1 MIDRVLLWNKIA
13 VPSYNSL
20 SSKQIKFL
28 ELFSKEFAPLLSR
41 TANGCVNI
49 DEVPQIRNK
58 LLALDLDCDE
68 LSFLSRTVVFYSMW
82 CPDNKQPFDD
92 NGTWWKLGIVIDYLL
107 SEMFGASG
115 NQWGN
120 DLMFDDRSQPLSLAC
135 DLEVHQGIFFRG
147 GLPVGPANEN
157 TLDIYLG
164 HVAETLDEE
173 KAVKMTFKDTMKF
186 QWQPWIE
193 ALDNVP

>member
-1 MIDRVLLWNKIA
+1 MTDRTKLWNKIA

-20 SSKQIKFL
+20 NPKQTQFI
-28 ELFSKEFAPLLSR
+28 ELFKEFSPLLTR
-41 TANGCVNI
+41 TANSLVSI
-49 DEVPQIRNK
+49 DDVPQIRNK
-58 LLALDLDCDE
+58 LCALDLDCDE
-68 LSFLSRTVVFYSMW
+68 LAFLSRTIVFYSMW
-82 CPDNKQPFDD
+82 CPDKEQPFDE
-92 NGTWWKLGIVIDYLL
+92 NGVWWKIGIVIDYLL

-115 NQWGN
+115 NRWGD
-120 DLMFDDRSQPLSLAC
+120 DLMFDDRLQPLSLAC
-135 DLEVHQGIFFRG
+135 DFEVHQGIFFRSG
-147 GLPVGPANEN
+147 RPVGPANEN

-173 KAVKMTFKDTMKF
+173 RAVQMTFKDTMKS